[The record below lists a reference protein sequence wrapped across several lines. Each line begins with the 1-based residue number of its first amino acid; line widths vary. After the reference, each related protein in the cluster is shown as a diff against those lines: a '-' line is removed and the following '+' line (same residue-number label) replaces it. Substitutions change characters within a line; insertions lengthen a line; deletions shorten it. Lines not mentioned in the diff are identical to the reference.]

1 MCNFCTLCPCSKSS
15 RYLTGPQGF
24 ILLPSSRFFASA
36 YLISVPY
43 LLRRED
49 PPTLTDTMEWKHVL
63 LLWLSI
69 HTASALSLDNVL
81 NQINSYIASPL
92 SLFQSSEGS
101 DSSACDYS
109 SSSSCRP
116 KRPIHPETY
125 PCCVCGKCTCS
136 HTSCPFIVP
145 FPGPPTAHW
154 PVNASTPIDIATAGC
169 GANYTLN
176 ACLRFVLQYF
186 DALEP
191 ALERASNHSHSHY
204 SEDKEK
210 KKKVPCCGD
219 GCSDSQCLKYLA
231 VTVKNL
237 QAPINGTLEAGG
249 RTTADE
255 SEQQKEEHEALK
267 SEL

>member
-1 MCNFCTLCPCSKSS
+1 
-15 RYLTGPQGF
+15 
-24 ILLPSSRFFASA
+24 
-36 YLISVPY
+36 
-43 LLRRED
+43 
-49 PPTLTDTMEWKHVL
+49 MEWKHVL

-92 SLFQSSEGS
+92 SLFQSSKES
-101 DSSACDYS
+101 DSSACDS

-116 KRPIHPETY
+116 KRPIHPEFY
-125 PCCVCGKCTCS
+125 PCCVCGGCICS

-145 FPGPPTAHW
+145 FPGPPIAHW
-154 PVNASTPIDIATAGC
+154 PVNSTTPIEIATAGC

-219 GCSDSQCLKYLA
+219 GCSDSQCLMYLA
-231 VTVKNL
+231 GAVKTL
-237 QAPINGTLEAGG
+237 QAPISGTLDAGE
-249 RTTADE
+249 RTTVTQPISAADE
-255 SEQQKEEHEALK
+255 SEQQKEEQEALK